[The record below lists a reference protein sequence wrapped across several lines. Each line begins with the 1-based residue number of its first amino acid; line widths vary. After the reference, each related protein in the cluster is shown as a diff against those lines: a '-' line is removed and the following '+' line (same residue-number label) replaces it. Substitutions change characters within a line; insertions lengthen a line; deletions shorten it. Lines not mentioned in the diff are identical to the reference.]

1 MEIKCESRFAGKKL
15 SSTIKLE
22 TCRKKP
28 KLKFNVKI
36 VALGIDW
43 TETFSHSEEVKIP
56 GFSYLRSGIFLKIQ
70 LQSSENGYTNIKVG

>member
-28 KLKFNVKI
+28 KLI